1 MSYQTRYEYYLI
13 INKISSVHGGTR
25 LILTQECGYII
36 HTSSRV
42 QYLAILVRRYSQCNI
57 QAFNTRNQYFT
68 VSPLLSTGGFVRWPW
83 YVVVPFQYCAQYW
96 IVCTRFWQWPT
107 TFGFN
112 IGLQYILSNR
122 ITRAKKFSQHIGP
135 HGPPIH
141 ACRHTPGKFQ
151 EKSRFKF

>member
-1 MSYQTRYEYYLI
+1 MTYSYILDT
-13 INKISSVHGGTR
+13 NKQCVVRTR
-25 LILTQECGYII
+25 LIDNTLYCLIQVI
-36 HTSSRV
+36 S
-42 QYLAILVRRYSQCNI
+42 NI
-57 QAFNTRNQYFT
+57 EAFITRNQYFT
-68 VSPLLSTGGFVRWPW
+68 GSPLLSTGGFVRWPW